1 MPADPT
7 QLLIHV
13 TGMDEPGI
21 TAVITK
27 YFGDINAQIVDIEQA
42 VVYNYLSLH
51 FHVKVAPE
59 QGDQLKTALESR
71 LKDFSLSIQV
81 KPVQGLIE
89 LPDPANRFVA
99 TIIANDVHPRF
110 ISEITSSIASLD
122 ANIDSIRKLNNG
134 GLETI
139 ELVCSARGPVN
150 LPHISGK
157 LLGICAS
164 YPDVDLA
171 VQRENLYRRSKR
183 LIAFDMDSTLIQG
196 EVIDELAKIHGCEE
210 AVSEITSAAMEGKL
224 DFKASLQERVALLK
238 GLKFEDMAIV
248 AANLKLTPG
257 ANTLIKALK
266 RLGYKVAI
274 ISGGFTYF
282 VNHLKETLGLHYAYA
297 NRMEFIDGVCTGK
310 IEGVVVDAQRKADL
324 LETIAQQEGISL
336 DQVIAIG
343 DGANDILMLKRA
355 GLGIAFNAKEAT
367 RAGVGLALTKKSMTS
382 ILYLLGI
389 TDSEVETMGYK
400 VSSLHSQKKAD

>member
-1 MPADPT
+1 MSLEQT

-27 YFGDINAQIVDIEQA
+27 YFGDINARIIDIEQA

-51 FHVKVAPE
+51 FHVKAAPDISPRIQAE
-59 QGDQLKTALESR
+59 LARRWKDLE
-71 LKDFSLSIQV
+71 LSIQG
-81 KPVQGLIE
+81 KPVHGQIE
-89 LPDPANRFVA
+89 RPDRANRFVT

-139 ELVCSARGPVN
+139 ELVCSAKGPVN
-150 LPHISGK
+150 LPQISGQ
-157 LLGICAS
+157 LLGIAGS

-210 AVSEITSAAMEGKL
+210 AVSKITRAAMEGKL

-238 GLKFEDMAIV
+238 GLKFEDMETV

-297 NRMEFIDGVCTGK
+297 NRIEFVDGVCTGK
-310 IEGVVVDAQRKADL
+310 IEGVIVDAQRKADL

-400 VSSLHSQKKAD
+400 VTSLHSQKIDT